1 MRRLALGLL
10 ALALAGTAAAAAPR
24 RTAHVYFLH
33 GERGA
38 AVHRS
43 VPARTPATAAVTELL
58 RGPSAPER
66 ARGLTTAVPA
76 GTRLLGL
83 TVRGGT
89 ATVDLS
95 RRFGSGGGSASMF
108 ARLGQLVYTLTAVPH
123 VQRVTLRIEGRTVRV
138 FGTEGLVLSQPL
150 DRAALAHFL
159 R

>member
-1 MRRLALGLL
+1 MRPLVLGAL
-10 ALALAGTAAAAAPR
+10 ALALAGPAAAAPR
-24 RTAHVYFLH
+24 TTSVHVYFLH
-33 GERGA
+33 GEHGA
-38 AVHRS
+38 VVHRAA
-43 VPARTPATAAVTELL
+43 PARTPATAAVTALL
-58 RGPSAPER
+58 RGPSAGER

-83 TVRGGT
+83 TVRGDA

-123 VQRVTLRIEGRTVRV
+123 VRHVRLRIEGRAVRV
-138 FGTEGLVLSQPL
+138 FGTEGIVLDQPL
-150 DRAALAHFL
+150 DRGSFARFL